1 MNACSTVR
9 SACLILPCLATA
21 THAQSGSTVFAYGAN
36 EHGQCEARQVVVGAV
51 QVSAGDHSVA
61 MRADGSIVAWGL
73 NDSGQ
78 CNVPVNLGP
87 VAFIGTGLNHT
98 LAGMRDGTVRAW
110 GQNTDGQCNVPPGLN
125 DAIQVEGGWKQSAA
139 LRKNGTV
146 IAWGSNQFNMS
157 TVPQGLVG
165 VTQISLRW
173 AHGVALKNDGTVAG
187 WGSNFAGE
195 GTVPTGL
202 SGVKQIS
209 AGAYHNI
216 VLTAGD
222 RVRCWGAGT
231 TDTGEYYEFGQS
243 IVPADAAFAVAV
255 AAGYEH
261 SVALLKN
268 GSIRIWG
275 AVEARSGYGCGVG
288 GPDDDC
294 DGPLQ
299 SRVTSIFAGCHHTL
313 GIKAAPASLG
323 GVIPSAGSA
332 AGGVEVTITGENF
345 LPSSQVF
352 FDDVAAESVTWIS
365 PTRLTAR
372 TPSKRAGA
380 VAGFVTVRV
389 DNASAP
395 DAFYGLSDCPN
406 DLDGDGSVGNSDVSL
421 LLLDYGNC
429 ARGQPE

>member
-21 THAQSGSTVFAYGAN
+21 AHAQSGSTVFAYGAN

-146 IAWGSNQFNMS
+146 IAWGSSQFNMS

-268 GSIRIWG
+268 GAIRIWG
-275 AVEARSGYGCGVG
+275 TVEARSGYGCGVG

>member
-21 THAQSGSTVFAYGAN
+21 AHAQSGSTVFAYGAN

-139 LRKNGTV
+139 LRKNGSV
-146 IAWGSNQFNMS
+146 LAWSSNQFNMS

-173 AHGVALKNDGTVAG
+173 AHGVALKDDGTVAG

-231 TDTGEYYEFGQS
+231 TDTGENYEFGQS

-275 AVEARSGYGCGVG
+275 TVEARSGYGCGVG

>member
-1 MNACSTVR
+1 MHTFRIAR
-9 SACLILPCLATA
+9 SAAWLLATA
-21 THAQSGSTVFAYGAN
+21 LPAVAHAQSTSTVQAWGAN
-36 EHGQCEARQVVVGAV
+36 EHGQCEARRTVTGAV

-61 MRADGSIVAWGL
+61 LRADGSIAAWGL
-73 NDSGQ
+73 NESGQ
-78 CNVPVNLGP
+78 CNVPTNLGP

-98 LAGMRDGTVRAW
+98 LAGLRDGTVRAW
-110 GQNTDGQCNVPPGLN
+110 GQNTDGQCNVPAGLN

-139 LRKNGTV
+139 LRKDGTV
-146 IAWGSNQFNMS
+146 IGWGSNQFNMS
-157 TVPQGLVG
+157 TIPAGLNG
-165 VTQISLRW
+165 VRQISLRW
-173 AHGVALKNDGTVAG
+173 AHGVALKNDGTVVG

-202 SGVKQIS
+202 SGAKQIS
-209 AGAYHNI
+209 AGAYHNV
-216 VLTAGD
+216 VLTTGD

-243 IVPADAAFAVAV
+243 IVPPEASFAVAV

-275 AVEARSGYGCGVG
+275 TIEARSGYGCGG
-288 GPDDDC
+288 GEDDDC
-294 DGPLQ
+294 DGVIG
-299 SRVTSIFAGCHHTL
+299 SRITSIFAGCHHTL
-313 GIKAAPASLG
+313 AIKAAPATIG
-323 GVIPSAGSA
+323 GVMPAAGSA
-332 AGGVEVTITGENF
+332 AGGVDVTITGDNF

-352 FDDVAAESVTWIS
+352 FDEVPAESIQWIS

-380 VAGFVTVRV
+380 VVGFVSVRV

-395 DAFYGLSDCPN
+395 EGFYGISDCPN

-421 LLLDYGNC
+421 LLLDYGTC

>member
-21 THAQSGSTVFAYGAN
+21 AHAQSGSTVFAYGAN

-268 GSIRIWG
+268 GAIRIWG
-275 AVEARSGYGCGVG
+275 TVEARSGYGCGVG

>member
-21 THAQSGSTVFAYGAN
+21 AHAQSGSTVFAYGAN

-231 TDTGEYYEFGQS
+231 TDTGENYEFGQS

-275 AVEARSGYGCGVG
+275 TVEARSGYGCGVG